1 MSYSFNQAEKN
12 SIRPIT
18 QAQRP
23 GKGGTDFQS
32 WALVHWCLRH
42 RLQFI
47 LPGHLPHH
55 NPLCAHSYYEKNHA
69 AFHRIWY
76 SFQRREGEDAFRLP
90 ASKDAVLPRTHEW
103 QLWFWRL
110 LSSHARV
117 SAQETYR
124 TLLEF
129 DEPGSHVKIPVP
141 SGIFTIRVCIL
152 SINFI

>member
-18 QAQRP
+18 EAQRP

-55 NPLCAHSYYEKNHA
+55 NPLCAHSYYEKITQLSPGSGIHS
-69 AFHRIWY
+69 RGE
-76 SFQRREGEDAFRLP
+76 RERMHFGCQLLRMLCSQGHMSGNCDSEGFCQAMQGW
-90 ASKDAVLPRTHEW
+90 VPRK
-103 QLWFWRL
+103 
-110 LSSHARV
+110 
-117 SAQETYR
+117 TYR

-141 SGIFTIRVCIL
+141 SGIFTIRVYIL
-152 SINFI
+152 SINLI